1 MQPRRENYG
10 LLAPPPPAG
19 TPPPPAEGLKKLK
32 WLDLIYTQITD
43 AGCTALVTALAS
55 GALPALKGLQLDGI
69 PASAVAKEAEYE
81 TGYHGSMGGTGR
93 PGVDARRSSLE
104 MLCFPARPR
113 LQAAH

>member
-69 PASAVAKEAEYE
+69 PASAVAKEAEYAASMRQG
-81 TGYHGSMGGTGR
+81 TMGGTGR
-93 PGVDARRSSLE
+93 PGVDARRSRCSAFLRD
-104 MLCFPARPR
+104 PG
-113 LQAAH
+113 

>member
-81 TGYHGSMGGTGR
+81 TGYHGWHWQ
-93 PGVDARRSSLE
+93 ARRRRTTVE

-113 LQAAH
+113 LRQRIE